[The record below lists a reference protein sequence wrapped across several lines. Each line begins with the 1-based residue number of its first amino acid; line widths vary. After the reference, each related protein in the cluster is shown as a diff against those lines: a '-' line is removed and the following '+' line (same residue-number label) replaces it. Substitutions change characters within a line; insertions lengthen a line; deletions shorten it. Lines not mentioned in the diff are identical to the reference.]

1 MGVFCFPDGCVPPG
15 IRVQDIRLL
24 CLPLQPRRCNPPAFV
39 SLKKHRTSK
48 RFGSYPYLTVIFS
61 IMLALFVLGLGGLLA
76 LQAIRL
82 SETIKDNIEVYVYLD
97 KYANADDI
105 ARINQEMRRKPYLSV
120 REDRPQMR
128 FVSKDEA
135 ARKFIKETHEDFM
148 TLLGENPLRDA
159 YIIRIKPELYQKA
172 QMQQIKADLETVKG
186 VFEAVY
192 LEEQVEEAN
201 RNLYKVTWVL
211 LGFAAILFV
220 AVFILINNTLRLAM
234 FSQRFL
240 IRSMQLVGA
249 TPAFIQR
256 PFLLRAAFYGFL
268 SGAVASMALYGLVYY
283 AGTQLELF
291 TLVQEPNA
299 LYLFFAG
306 LCTLGVLVSMGSSYR
321 ALGRYLNMSL
331 DELY

>member
-1 MGVFCFPDGCVPPG
+1 MS
-15 IRVQDIRLL
+15 R
-24 CLPLQPRRCNPPAFV
+24 
-39 SLKKHRTSK
+39 HRTSK

-76 LQAIRL
+76 LQAVRL

-97 KYANADDI
+97 KYAAAGDF
-105 ARINQEMRRKPYLSV
+105 ARVSREIGRKPYLSAK
-120 REDRPQMR
+120 DGRPQMR

-159 YIIRIKPELYQKA
+159 YIIRIRPELYQKA
-172 QMQQIKADLETVKG
+172 QMRHIKADLETVKG

-201 RNLYKVTWVL
+201 RNLYKVTWML

-220 AVFILINNTLRLAM
+220 AVFILISNTLRLAM

-256 PFLLRAAFYGFL
+256 PFLWRAALYGFL
-268 SGAVASMALYGLVYY
+268 SGAVASAALYGLVYY

-291 TLVQEPNA
+291 TLVREPKA
-299 LYLFFAG
+299 LCLFFAG
-306 LCTLGVLVSMGSSYR
+306 LCALGVLVSMGSSYR
-321 ALGRYLNMSL
+321 ALGRYLDMPL